1 MNPAGRE
8 DVAQLALGMSY
19 DVGEFVSAKPL
30 IKSFFF
36 FPNLGKDEV
45 HDVAC
50 MAIRHAELSLL
61 EAVCG
66 RADTLCWVGFTW
78 SQILPQLATTP

>member
-1 MNPAGRE
+1 M
-8 DVAQLALGMSY
+8 
-19 DVGEFVSAKPL
+19 
-30 IKSFFF
+30 
-36 FPNLGKDEV
+36 